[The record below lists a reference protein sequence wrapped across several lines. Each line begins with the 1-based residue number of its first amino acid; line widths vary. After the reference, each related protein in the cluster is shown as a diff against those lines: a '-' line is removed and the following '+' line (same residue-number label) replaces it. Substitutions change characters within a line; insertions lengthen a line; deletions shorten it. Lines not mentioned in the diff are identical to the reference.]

1 MASLHVTEVHI
12 QKILFIFY
20 FETQDIYISS

>member
-1 MASLHVTEVHI
+1 MDSLHLADVHL
-12 QKILFIFY
+12 QRILFIFY